1 MIFWTATIQNV
12 KFQST
17 ERSPGLSSLPG
28 SRFGDRAARYP
39 LPGHQPRH
47 RHPSHGARPRRSPR
61 RRRGGR
67 GMHHETAVERFTTP
81 RLTTVPHVV
90 AAMDSRAWDLPM
102 QTTSKWLGTAQTAP
116 RLARPGG
123 SGSVRACGRCLP
135 CSAWMS
141 PTGAAKAWLAPQG
154 GTPSV
159 ERGSLARVEFRVVV
173 PTEGAA
179 SLNGEVRTSVH
190 GEGYPSLVI

>member
-1 MIFWTATIQNV
+1 MSNSSQRNTHPDCPPCLVLGSATGQLGTLYLVTNLATGIRP
-12 KFQST
+12 T
-17 ERSPGLSSLPG
+17 EL
-28 SRFGDRAARYP
+28 DHAEVHAA
-39 LPGHQPRH
+39 GE
-47 RHPSHGARPRRSPR
+47 A
-61 RRRGGR
+61 
-67 GMHHETAVERFTTP
+67 AVERFTTP
-81 RLTTVPHVV
+81 RLTTVPDVV
-90 AAMDSRAWDLPM
+90 AAKDSRAWDLPM

-135 CSAWMS
+135 CSAWMC
-141 PTGAAKAWLAPQG
+141 PTGAVKAWLAPQR

-179 SLNGEVRTSVH
+179 SLNREVRTSVH